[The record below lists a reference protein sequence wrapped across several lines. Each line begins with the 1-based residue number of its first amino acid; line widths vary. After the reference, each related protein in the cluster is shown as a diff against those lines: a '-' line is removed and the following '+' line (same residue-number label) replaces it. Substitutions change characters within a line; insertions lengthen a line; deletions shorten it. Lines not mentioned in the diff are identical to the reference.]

1 MDTTVTRLTGR
12 PVLVTGAAS
21 GIGRATCLRLADE
34 GARIAALDQD
44 RSALGDVVDQ
54 LSEAGAEAISLA
66 VDVTSEREVREGTE
80 RAIARFGDL
89 RGVVACAGILPDEDQ
104 VAIDQAQL
112 DVFSRVLSVNLVGT
126 FLVLK
131 HTLTSLSREGGA
143 VVSFSSVAALRQGGG
158 VGYAASKGGVLSLT
172 RAVAAQW
179 GRRGVRANALCP
191 GGVETAMT
199 EDLFA
204 QPGVLDHL
212 RRTTPLG
219 RVATPEEIAAVAAFL
234 ISDDSSYMTGQ
245 TVVVDGGGLIA

>member
-1 MDTTVTRLTGR
+1 MDTTITRLAGR

-21 GIGRATCLRLADE
+21 GIGRATCLRLAGE
-34 GARIAALDQD
+34 GAKIAALDQD
-44 RSALGDVVDQ
+44 RTALGDVADQ
-54 LSEAGAEAISLA
+54 LSDVGAEAIPLA
-66 VDVTSEREVREGTE
+66 ADVTSEPEVREATE
-80 RAIARFGDL
+80 SAIARFGDL
-89 RGVVACAGILPDEDQ
+89 RGVVACAGILPEEDQ

-131 HTLTSLSREGGA
+131 HTLTSLAREGGSI
-143 VVSFSSVAALRQGGG
+143 VSFSSVAALRQGGG

-199 EDLFA
+199 AGLFA

-212 RRTTPLG
+212 RRTTPLA
-219 RVATPEEIAAVAAFL
+219 RVATPEEIAAVVAFL

-245 TVVVDGGGLIA
+245 TVVVDGGGVIA